1 MRRHE
6 VGVPVVRLRIWCLLH
21 MLSLFLKIIDVALTL
36 VSVLLIASSLRILQ
50 ESIRLVK
57 LSANHWTSCAE
68 FTRLHHQHLLELVL
82 ELMATLAQVWCNHQA
97 LVVEGAVI

>member
-1 MRRHE
+1 
-6 VGVPVVRLRIWCLLH
+6 

-57 LSANHWTSCAE
+57 LSANHWTSSAE
-68 FTRLHHQHLLELVL
+68 FTRLHHEHLLELVL